1 MKLSYLG
8 IMKAKEHQFNRKGI
22 YTVEDLVRF
31 LPRKYNDFSRETGIL
46 PEDQTSCLI
55 ATVTRVN
62 SYHNGTP
69 MMIAFCTI
77 QPTGEKLLVKW
88 FRQNYMLNKISA
100 CVGRDVYIC
109 AKLVYDEKYKNYSAT
124 MPELFEPK
132 ISEGK
137 RILPVYP
144 KIPGMSAEYLTE
156 KMQAAVGIPEATS
169 ETCPYDLVAEEK
181 LLPIQKALYYLHFP
195 KTMEQIQQGQDRML
209 FDDLL
214 YFALNNEYASRNSA
228 IGSTF
233 SVKTLGAVNRI
244 VESLPYKL
252 TADQKAA
259 IDSMIE
265 DARSGKR
272 INALVQGDVG
282 CGKTIVAF
290 LLMAAFADSGYQ
302 AVLMAPT
309 QVLARQHYE
318 DLKALVEP
326 LGFKAVYL
334 GGAEMKAKEKKAV
347 LAAIE
352 SGEANFV
359 VGTHAIISKNVT
371 YHNLA
376 ITVADEEHKFGV
388 AQRTALIEKA
398 AAGVH
403 SITMSATPIP
413 RTLAQV
419 IYGTAVQLYTIVT
432 MPEGRKPVITGIAT
446 DENKVFRFILKET
459 KRGHQTYVVCPMID
473 PSDDVEGV
481 QSVEEVSSIYLK
493 ALGPYGV
500 RIATLTGR
508 NSKTETEQ
516 IISDFKDGKIDV
528 LIATT
533 VIEVGVNVPNATT
546 MVVTNAERFGLSSLH
561 QLRGRVGRS
570 NLQSYCVLQSNDQTE
585 KGRMRLDAMVRTTN
599 GFEIAEEDLKIR
611 GAGDF
616 LGTRQSGENKY
627 MALMLAYP
635 EKYKYAQEIAKRI
648 LDDGKPCRM
657 LARVKSEQEAGA
669 SNI

>member
-228 IGSTF
+228 IGSAF

-265 DARSGKR
+265 TLKDVDFDVIVGTESRGFIFGVPIAYAMGKPFVPCR
-272 INALVQGDVG
+272 KK
-282 CGKTIVAF
+282 GKLPCETVTAE
-290 LLMAAFADSGYQ
+290 Y
-302 AVLMAPT
+302 
-309 QVLARQHYE
+309 
-318 DLKALVEP
+318 DLEY
-326 LGFKAVYL
+326 GS
-334 GGAEMKAKEKKAV
+334 
-347 LAAIE
+347 AAIE
-352 SGEANFV
+352 LHKDSIKKGQKV
-359 VGTHAIISKNVT
+359 V
-371 YHNLA
+371 
-376 ITVADEEHKFGV
+376 
-388 AQRTALIEKA
+388 
-398 AAGVH
+398 
-403 SITMSATPIP
+403 
-413 RTLAQV
+413 
-419 IYGTAVQLYTIVT
+419 IV
-432 MPEGRKPVITGIAT
+432 
-446 DENKVFRFILKET
+446 
-459 KRGHQTYVVCPMID
+459 
-473 PSDDVEGV
+473 DD
-481 QSVEEVSSIYLK
+481 
-493 ALGPYGV
+493 
-500 RIATLTGR
+500 
-508 NSKTETEQ
+508 
-516 IISDFKDGKIDV
+516 
-528 LIATT
+528 LIATGGT
-533 VIEVGVNVPNATT
+533 VKACASLVEELGGEVAKIVFLMELA
-546 MVVTNAERFGLSSLH
+546 GLKGREQLSQYDVSSLII
-561 QLRGRVGRS
+561 
-570 NLQSYCVLQSNDQTE
+570 YE
-585 KGRMRLDAMVRTTN
+585 
-599 GFEIAEEDLKIR
+599 
-611 GAGDF
+611 
-616 LGTRQSGENKY
+616 
-627 MALMLAYP
+627 
-635 EKYKYAQEIAKRI
+635 
-648 LDDGKPCRM
+648 GK
-657 LARVKSEQEAGA
+657 
-669 SNI
+669 

>member
-1 MKLSYLG
+1 MTFQITRGQRPRPQKVVLYGPEGVGKTTLAAQFPNPLFIDTESSSDYLDVPRLPAPTSWQMLLDEVTWIRDFPEECG
-8 IMKAKEHQFNRKGI
+8 G
-22 YTVEDLVRF
+22 TLV
-31 LPRKYNDFSRETGIL
+31 LD
-46 PEDQTSCLI
+46 
-55 ATVTRVN
+55 
-62 SYHNGTP
+62 
-69 MMIAFCTI
+69 
-77 QPTGEKLLVKW
+77 
-88 FRQNYMLNKISA
+88 
-100 CVGRDVYIC
+100 
-109 AKLVYDEKYKNYSAT
+109 
-124 MPELFEPK
+124 
-132 ISEGK
+132 
-137 RILPVYP
+137 
-144 KIPGMSAEYLTE
+144 
-156 KMQAAVGIPEATS
+156 
-169 ETCPYDLVAEEK
+169 
-181 LLPIQKALYYLHFP
+181 
-195 KTMEQIQQGQDRML
+195 
-209 FDDLL
+209 
-214 YFALNNEYASRNSA
+214 
-228 IGSTF
+228 
-233 SVKTLGAVNRI
+233 
-244 VESLPYKL
+244 
-252 TADQKAA
+252 TADWAQKLAVDDVCSA
-259 IDSMIE
+259 MGYKSIE
-265 DARSGKR
+265 DAGYGKGYTYVTER
-272 INALVQGDVG
+272 FGKLLNLLSEVCERG
-282 CGKTIVAF
+282 CNV
-290 LLMAAFADSGYQ
+290 
-302 AVLMAPT
+302 
-309 QVLARQHYE
+309 
-318 DLKALVEP
+318 VET
-326 LGFKAVYL
+326 A
-334 GGAEMKAKEKKAV
+334 
-347 LAAIE
+347 
-352 SGEANFV
+352 
-359 VGTHAIISKNVT
+359 HAIISKNVT

-657 LARVKSEQEAGA
+657 LARVKSEQEAGV